1 MKPRALVQKAEE
13 LGVDLD
19 RLDAAKDKAA
29 VVAMIMELPLPAE
42 VGGEPEP
49 ESARESDETE
59 RSPASHVVTPPKPA
73 TEKQGDKTRETES
86 PPKERSTSPLSVP
99 NSPGSDGAGTGGKGK
114 LTDAADRGTEKDTQR
129 DTERDSEPAAAS
141 AK

>member
-99 NSPGSDGAGTGGKGK
+99 NSPGSDGAGTGKGK